1 MKLKTNYAVTIT
13 VEEAGKAL
21 SRLVEKKTGKKVI
34 EFNITS
40 EQIGEKQETAFLFTL
55 QGDESVIDKEGA

>member
-1 MKLKTNYAVTIT
+1 MKLKTNYAVTLT

-34 EFNITS
+34 EVAMTS
-40 EQIGEKQETAFLFTL
+40 EQVEGKQETQFLFTL
-55 QGDESVIDKEGA
+55 QGEEAVIDKEGA

>member
-1 MKLKTNYAVTIT
+1 MKLKTNYAVTLT

-21 SRLVEKKTGKKVI
+21 SKLVEKKTGKKVTQVAM
-34 EFNITS
+34 TS
-40 EQIGEKQETAFLFTL
+40 EQVEGKQETSFLFTL